1 MADTAVR
8 SNRVRQQH
16 HETVE
21 VATGGRGPTSPA
33 VAGPGRDLLRPPM
46 RTLFK
51 SVTDGAE
58 TKTGLKE
65 QAYG

>member
-8 SNRVRQQH
+8 SNRVRQQ
-16 HETVE
+16 
-21 VATGGRGPTSPA
+21 
-33 VAGPGRDLLRPPM
+33 GRDLLRPPI

-65 QAYG
+65 QTYG

>member
-1 MADTAVR
+1 MADTTVR
-8 SNRVRQQH
+8 SNRARQQH

-21 VATGGRGPTSPA
+21 VATRRTRA
-33 VAGPGRDLLRPPM
+33 YLTGRDLLRPPM

>member
-1 MADTAVR
+1 MADTTVR
-8 SNRVRQQH
+8 SNRARQQH

-21 VATGGRGPTSPA
+21 VATRRTRAYLTSSP
-33 VAGPGRDLLRPPM
+33 RDARVLLRPPM

-65 QAYG
+65 QTYG